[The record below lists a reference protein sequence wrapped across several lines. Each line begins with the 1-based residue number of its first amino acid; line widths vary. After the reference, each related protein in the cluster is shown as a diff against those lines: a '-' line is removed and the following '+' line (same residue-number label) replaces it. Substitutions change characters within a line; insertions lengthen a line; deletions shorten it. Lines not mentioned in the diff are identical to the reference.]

1 MDKIE
6 TKFRTKL
13 PLGKRILLALK
24 YLFRGKTITV
34 VYEDPVDFKAFMMMK
49 ELKKKKIWKFF

>member
-13 PLGKRILLALK
+13 PLGKRILLALR

-49 ELKKKKIWKFF
+49 ELKKKKKRKFF

>member
-13 PLGKRILLALK
+13 PFRKRILLFFK

-34 VYEDPVDFKAFMMMK
+34 VYEDPVDFKAFMLMK
-49 ELKKKKIWKFF
+49 DLKKKKKWKFF